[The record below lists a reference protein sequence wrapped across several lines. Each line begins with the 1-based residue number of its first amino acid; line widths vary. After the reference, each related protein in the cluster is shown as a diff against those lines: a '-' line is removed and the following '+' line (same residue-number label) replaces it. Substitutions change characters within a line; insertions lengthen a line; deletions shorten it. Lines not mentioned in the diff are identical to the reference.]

1 MSLGSRAAI
10 VIIGG
15 AALAVLAGCELP
27 PETLER
33 PDAGTGPGDPSYA
46 FVVLPDTQYYSSS
59 WPEIFQ
65 SQTQWI
71 VDHRAA
77 EKIAFVLHT
86 GDIVD
91 TDIAVQ
97 WGPASAG
104 LHTLDGQVPYAL
116 TAGNHDYNGGLADRM
131 GLVNT
136 YFPPSHF
143 AQYPWFGGTF
153 EPGHVE
159 NNFNLFPAGP
169 GGSGR
174 WLVLAL
180 EFGPRNEVLAW
191 ANDVLKAFRTTP
203 AIIITHA
210 YLYRDGTRYD
220 FVGSGDSQDY
230 NPHRY
235 VMMGQASSSVND
247 GQEIWDKLIA
257 GNRNVKLVFS
267 GHDVGLDD
275 LPPGTTARLS
285 STRADGSVVHQIL
298 ANYQTCLGP
307 PCEFPDS
314 GVSNNVVRGGNGYLR
329 VVRVTP
335 GVGTAAGTIA
345 VSTYSPYVD
354 RSLSDD
360 GNQFTLPLN

>member
-1 MSLGSRAAI
+1 MCRPMFPRAPAT
-10 VIIGG
+10 IGITLTLG
-15 AALAVLAGCELP
+15 AALAALGCGTP
-27 PETLER
+27 PEER
-33 PDAGTGPGDPSYA
+33 GPADAGAGGDDSYA

-59 WPEIFQ
+59 WPEIFTA
-65 SQTQWI
+65 QTQWI

-91 TDIAVQ
+91 SDITVQ

-104 LHTLDGQVPYAL
+104 LHILDGQVPYAV
-116 TAGNHDYNGGLADRM
+116 TAGNHDYNGDFADRM

-159 NNFNLFPAGP
+159 NSFSLFPAG
-169 GGSGR
+169 GGR
-174 WLVLAL
+174 WLVLGL
-180 EFGPRNEVLAW
+180 EFGPRDEVLAW
-191 ANDVLKAFRTTP
+191 ADGILKAFRDTP

-210 YLYRDGTRYD
+210 YLYRDGSRYD
-220 FVGSGDSQDY
+220 FAGTGDSQEFS
-230 NPHRY
+230 PHRY
-235 VMMGQASSSVND
+235 VMMGQPGSSVND
-247 GQEIWDKLIA
+247 GQEIWSKLIE

-267 GHDVGLDD
+267 GHDVSVND
-275 LPPGTTARLS
+275 LPPGTAARLTS
-285 STRADGSVVHQIL
+285 ARADGSVVHQIL

-307 PCEFPDS
+307 PCEYPDT
-314 GVSNNVVRGGNGYLR
+314 GISNNIVRGGNGYLR
-329 VVRVTP
+329 VIRIQP
-335 GVGTAAGTIA
+335 DAGTIA

-354 RSLSDD
+354 RSLTDPS
-360 GNQFTLPLN
+360 NQFTLPMN